1 MYTFQ
6 SSARVGLVALAL
18 TALSGLQPGPAPA
31 QEHLPGTILT
41 VAGNGE
47 AAFSGDGGPATLA
60 RLTVPAQLA
69 VGPAGDLFIADAFNH
84 VIRKVSLE
92 GVITTVAGTG
102 QPGFSGDGGPAAQA
116 RLNVPVGVAVD
127 AAGNLF
133 IADLLNQRIRKV
145 NTTGIITTLAGGGT
159 KAPGEAEGNPATEA
173 RLDRTHGVAVD
184 AVGNVFFVELLKNR
198 IRKVSPSGMIST
210 VAGSGVKGFSG
221 DGGPATAAQLYH
233 PYGLATDAA
242 GNLFIGDFGNN
253 RVRRVSPA
261 GIISTVAGG
270 GSPADGLG
278 DGGQATD
285 ARLDGVPGLVV
296 DPGGNLF
303 IADNRN
309 GRVRK
314 VSASGIISTVA
325 GTAQPG
331 FSGDGGPA
339 ADARLSGAWGLAVD
353 KAGNLFIADTGRFTP
368 NAESIDVL
376 NNRVR
381 EVFGIAVPG

>member
-1 MYTFQ
+1 MNPFQ